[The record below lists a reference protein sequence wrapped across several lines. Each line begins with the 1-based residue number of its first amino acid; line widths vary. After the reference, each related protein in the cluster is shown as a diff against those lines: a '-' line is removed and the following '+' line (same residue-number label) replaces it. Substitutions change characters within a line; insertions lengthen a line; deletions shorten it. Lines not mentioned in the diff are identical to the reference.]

1 VSAAEE
7 RWNEPESIVLLQRT
21 AKLVAG
27 IEASGVRMPQGNR
40 ELCHA
45 RLVAAHDARG
55 IAAYR
60 ATLEGYENRARNAYR
75 KAKGVRKSV
84 REAEIARIISAPL
97 SVPSVPASFRQ

>member
-1 VSAAEE
+1 MSAAEE

-27 IEASGVRMPQGNR
+27 IEASGVRMPQGDR

>member
-1 VSAAEE
+1 MSAAEE

-27 IEASGVRMPQGNR
+27 IEASGVRMPQGDR

-45 RLVAAHDARG
+45 RLVAAHDARD

-60 ATLEGYENRARNAYR
+60 AALEGYENRARNAYR